1 MDGWLGVF
9 NYRHLCTEA
18 PRRRPKA
25 DDRLTK
31 HQGVSETPK
40 NADVICEQPLGGW
53 HVWLPPFWTSLSL
66 QNFPAVQHTAV
77 TAPLPPHFVTEIL
90 LLLQINIRRNW
101 RKSRQISVH
110 TWQST
115 ALQMEETLHCC
126 RSLWHLN
133 KGVNEFSSG
142 SLQTKPPVDD
152 GFAGKHPNFKWRDHF

>member
-1 MDGWLGVF
+1 MRMSKKYGLVEIYLQRLLENCYCSDGF
-9 NYRHLCTEA
+9 NLIYLILHIFFTF
-18 PRRRPKA
+18 
-25 DDRLTK
+25 
-31 HQGVSETPK
+31 
-40 NADVICEQPLGGW
+40 GGW